1 MTNNEFI
8 RGVLR
13 TAPADVDAI
22 RERVEKTNLI
32 RLLAW
37 VSSKTI
43 SDLQE
48 LDAIKKWMFYGKVIP
63 NRSIIKGSADHDCIR
78 LTSDEIDLIHAIIGI
93 ATEAGELLAA
103 LFERIDNPDACSF
116 DRTNIAEE
124 FGDVLWYLGL
134 GIATLGESFEHLQE
148 MNQKKLRAR
157 FPDKFTEDA
166 AINRDVTAERKLLES
181 MTGTN
186 DYSKTRDNA

>member
-13 TAPADVDAI
+13 TAPVDDDAI
-22 RERVEKTNLI
+22 RYRIRKTSLI
-32 RLLAW
+32 RSLVYEAKNA
-37 VSSKTI
+37 VA
-43 SDLQE
+43 DLGE
-48 LDAIKKWMFYGKVIP
+48 LDKIKKWMFYGKTP
-63 NRSIIKGSADHDCIR
+63 LDRALSRSVNDSASLN

-93 ATEAGELLAA
+93 ATEAGELLEA
-103 LFERIDNPDACSF
+103 LLERIDSPNTRPF

-134 GIATLGESFEHLQE
+134 GTAALGESFEHLQE
-148 MNQKKLRAR
+148 VNQKKLRAR

-166 AINRDVTAERKLLES
+166 AINRDVAAERKLLES
-181 MTGTN
+181 MTETN
-186 DYSKTRDNA
+186 DFSKTRDNA